1 MDVVTDSSAD
11 DKKRGKRKREKMI
24 AIENDRRVALK
35 ATISSTTGAARYGR
49 AQSSHERPAK
59 AGYSV
64 PCGRVKRIV
73 GDGRNC
79 NNGTTKQRS
88 ACYILQCF

>member
-1 MDVVTDSSAD
+1 MV
-11 DKKRGKRKREKMI
+11 

-35 ATISSTTGAARYGR
+35 ATISSTTAAARYGR

-64 PCGRVKRIV
+64 PRGRAKRIV
-73 GDGRNC
+73 EDGRNC
-79 NNGTTKQRS
+79 NNETTKQRS
-88 ACYILQCF
+88 ACYILECFQLTGRRSSIDS